1 MNFPVIFDVAIGIVV
16 IYFIS
21 SLILSFIIEFV
32 IVRRNWRGDFL
43 YKQLRGL
50 FYNSQGGLY
59 NMIEKMYRHPLI
71 SKLQQYAYR
80 FPENIDSITF
90 SKTFIAVLHEIGD
103 ETIKWEEVKLEEL
116 QNKVSKLKQFDNKNQ
131 EIGFLEDKIK
141 EIEENRKKYPIDNA
155 ANNNENIFFR
165 AISNERYFDGEGKRL
180 IDSFVKYS
188 NGSDASLEE
197 RIASWYDSYQERLQY
212 LFKREVKFYLFFY
225 SLAYC
230 AIVNVDTISIYNE
243 LLNDSSKRESMIVM
257 ANEIGS
263 IEFDSASTLV
273 LNPIRKELLPIL
285 HDTTL
290 SDSAKINHIL
300 TKGNKVIKVSYG
312 EASSLIGWNK
322 EKWAQLWKCNGCC
335 KYLELFWKALGI
347 LISAC
352 ALMFGAPFWHDYLKS
367 MLAVRKIINPK
378 ATK

>member
-21 SLILSFIIEFV
+21 SLLLSFIMEFV

-80 FPENIDSITF
+80 FPENIDSVTF
-90 SKTFIAVLHEIGD
+90 SKTFVAVLHEIGD
-103 ETIKWEEVKLEEL
+103 ETIKWE
-116 QNKVSKLKQFDNKNQ
+116 QAQ
-131 EIGFLEDKIK
+131 LEDLKSQISRLSKSESSSEEEIKLLKDKIEGIK
-141 EIEENRKKYPIDNA
+141 DNQKNYPIDNA
-155 ANNNENIFFR
+155 SNRNENLIFR

-188 NGSDASLEE
+188 HGSDTSLED
-197 RIASWYDSYQERLQY
+197 RIATWYDSYQERLQY

-230 AIVNVDTISIYNE
+230 VFLNVDTISIYNQ
-243 LLNDSSKRESMIVM
+243 LLKDSSKREELVIM

-263 IEFDSASTLV
+263 VSFDSASTV
-273 LNPIRKELLPIL
+273 ILNPVKEELMPIL
-285 HDTTL
+285 NDTSL
-290 SDSAKINHIL
+290 SDSTKISQIL
-300 TKGNKVIKVSYG
+300 SKANKTVHLSYG
-312 EASSLIGWNK
+312 KASSLIGWNQENWNQFCSQFK
-322 EKWAQLWKCNGCC
+322 SNKVELIWK
-335 KYLELFWKALGI
+335 FFGI
-347 LISAC
+347 IISAC

>member
-21 SLILSFIIEFV
+21 SLILSFVIEFV

-116 QNKVSKLKQFDNKNQ
+116 QNKVSKLKQLDSKNQ
-131 EIGFLEDKIK
+131 EIGLLEDKIK

-155 ANNNENIFFR
+155 ANNNENIIFR

-188 NGSDASLEE
+188 NGSGASLEE

-230 AIVNVDTISIYNE
+230 ALVNVDTIGIYNE
-243 LLNDSSKRESMIVM
+243 LLRDSSKRESMVVM

-263 IEFDSASTLV
+263 LEFDSASTLV

-285 HDTTL
+285 QDTTL
-290 SDSAKINHIL
+290 SDSVKVNHIL
-300 TKGNKVIKVSYG
+300 TKGAKVIKLSYG
-312 EASSLIGWNK
+312 DASSLIGWDK
-322 EKWAQLWKCNGCC
+322 KNGTNLQIDC
-335 KYLELFWKALGI
+335 
-347 LISAC
+347 
-352 ALMFGAPFWHDYLKS
+352 
-367 MLAVRKIINPK
+367 
-378 ATK
+378 